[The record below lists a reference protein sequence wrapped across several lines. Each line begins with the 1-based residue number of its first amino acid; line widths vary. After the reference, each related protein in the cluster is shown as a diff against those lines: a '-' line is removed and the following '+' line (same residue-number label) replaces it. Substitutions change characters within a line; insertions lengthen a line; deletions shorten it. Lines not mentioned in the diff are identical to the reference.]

1 MAVRVHVPVSTC
13 NTNGNIGIAYSISG
27 KTTSIHM
34 LGYWCCGVSFV
45 PCYTILCWLMLC
57 FCALL
62 TWTAPVFLG
71 NWRVKLWSDP
81 TYHTSFFRYD
91 VTLKESTHTDH
102 IYGLHAPYM
111 PHQGYRSNITQ
122 LSYFLILGC
131 RGPIST
137 MPHAYIYKY
146 MFIHRNTLPRLG
158 FDHAPK
164 AYCTITSLYHSN

>member
-1 MAVRVHVPVSTC
+1 MLLSFYWPNLLQYVFLALCPKMALKKLLQVFYVF
-13 NTNGNIGIAYSISG
+13 
-27 KTTSIHM
+27 
-34 LGYWCCGVSFV
+34 LGLWTG
-45 PCYTILCWLMLC
+45 P
-57 FCALL
+57 

-102 IYGLHAPYM
+102 IYGLHAPNM
-111 PHQGYRSNITQ
+111 LTKGISPIEGNFRISWFQGVGDLYLLCHMHI
-122 LSYFLILGC
+122 
-131 RGPIST
+131 
-137 MPHAYIYKY
+137 Y

-158 FDHAPK
+158 FYHAPR

>member
-1 MAVRVHVPVSTC
+1 MAVRVHVPVSTS
-13 NTNGNIGIAYSISG
+13 NTNGNTGFTYSTWG

-34 LGYWCCGVSFV
+34 LCYWCCGCGVSFV

-57 FCALL
+57 LCALL

-102 IYGLHAPYM
+102 IYGLHAPNM
-111 PHQGYRSNITQ
+111 PHQGYQSNIRQ
-122 LSYFLILGC
+122 LSYFLISDF
-131 RGPIST
+131 RVSRT
-137 MPHAYIYKY
+137 YIYY
-146 MFIHRNTLPRLG
+146 ATCI
-158 FDHAPK
+158 
-164 AYCTITSLYHSN
+164 YICLYIEIPYLD